1 MDVTV
6 VIPAGPPDH
15 WPSLVRAVASA
26 RSQTHRPAEV
36 IVVVDRETAYFRRI
50 RRDLPGVTVLE
61 NDRGPGGS
69 RDTGAYYA
77 VTELIAFLADD
88 VIADPDWLAGLAG
101 VFRDPAVVGA
111 GGGLRPYWPDGR
123 PRWLADEL
131 IWTVVPHA
139 RPAGIMVR
147 RSVFRQVGG
156 FGRRAD
162 ELPLRMRSLAGGR
175 WRHVPD
181 AVLRHELPG
190 HAVSFPAYLRRCFA
204 EGRPA
209 LRPMPRAVFGNLR
222 AALRGRGVDH
232 AMRVGGALAGLA
244 AAGVGL
250 MTARRSEPTDG
261 PAAGRVTGRAVRR
274 GVGGGPAGG

>member
-6 VIPAGPPDH
+6 VIPAGPPSH
-15 WPSLVRAVASA
+15 WHSLVRAVAAA
-26 RSQTHRPAEV
+26 RSQTRRPAEI
-36 IVVVDRETAYFRRI
+36 IVVVDQETAYFRRI
-50 RRDLPGVTVLE
+50 RRDLAGVTVLE

-88 VIADPDWLAGLAG
+88 VIAGPDWLARLAEAL
-101 VFRDPAVVGA
+101 RDPAVVGA
-111 GGGLRPYWPDGR
+111 GGGLRPDWRDGR

-131 IWTVVPHA
+131 TWTLVPTA
-139 RPAGIMVR
+139 RPAGMMVR

-156 FGRRAD
+156 FGRRAA

-181 AVLRHELPG
+181 AVLRHEVPG
-190 HAVSFPAYLRRCFA
+190 HAASFPAYLRRCFA

-209 LRPMPRAVFGNLR
+209 LRPMPRAVLGNLR

-232 AMRVGGALAGLA
+232 ALRACGALAGMA
-244 AAGVGL
+244 AAGAGV
-250 MTARRSEPTDG
+250 MTARRPVS
-261 PAAGRVTGRAVRR
+261 AGR
-274 GVGGGPAGG
+274 